1 MTRFRVTLREAVLL
15 VLPLLLVLGAAVAW
29 IAVRGLAAQDRL
41 ESARGHLS
49 TAREA
54 AADRRLPEARA
65 AVELAG
71 RDTSAARST
80 TGDLVWR
87 LVGAVPYVGAN
98 VETVRRLAEDADVLA
113 REVLPQ
119 ALDGIDG
126 ADPAKLRRPD
136 GTIDLALL
144 AQVSPPIVDSARRV
158 GSVREDLGDLPSAL
172 VLGKVAAARDELTAQ
187 VDELFM
193 TLNSASTAVRLAPAL
208 LGADR
213 PRRFVVLLQQNAE
226 SRGTGGLPGGF
237 AVLEVD
243 GGRLRV
249 TQTATNVD
257 APDGPIPVP
266 QGITSS
272 YLVRYGG
279 LGAFDRWVNVNM
291 SPDLPSVARVV
302 ADRFRTQ
309 REQPVDGVI
318 ALDAQA
324 LAMILT
330 GSSPITL
337 GDGTTL
343 PAEGLV
349 EYLGIGQYA
358 QFATAIDQD
367 VSGNNPARK
376 DALSV
381 IGAQTAA
388 RLTGQGG
395 NSEALLRGLIEAVRS
410 GHLRMASDDP
420 ALNLL
425 AEAGVDGALP
435 SPRRPVA
442 YPVLFNASGSKLD
455 QFVDRSI
462 NYTANGCGN
471 GRRSSRIEVTLTN
484 RAPAQGLPPYVT
496 TRITPQLD
504 IVSSTEDL
512 VVLNIYAS
520 AGATLRRAL
529 LDGVVLDPSNR
540 ALPFLSRFVEGGLP
554 AWAVPIA
561 LPREEA
567 RTLVLELDEPVLPGA
582 PQVPEQPLAR
592 SLVADVRAPTC

>member
-15 VLPLLLVLGAAVAW
+15 VLPLVLVVGAAVVW
-29 IAVRGLAAQDRL
+29 IAVRGLEAQDRL

-65 AVELAG
+65 AVELAA
-71 RDTSAARST
+71 RDTSAARAA

-87 LVGAVPYVGAN
+87 LVGAVPYGGAN

-113 REVLPQ
+113 GEVLPQ

-126 ADPAKLRRPD
+126 ADPVRLRRPD

-158 GSVREDLGDLPSAL
+158 GAVREDLADLPSAL
-172 VLGKVAAARDELTAQ
+172 VLARVAAARDELTAQ
-187 VDELFM
+187 VDELFA
-193 TLNSASTAVRLAPAL
+193 TLDSASTAVRLAPAL

-237 AVLEVD
+237 AVVEVD

-257 APDGPIPVP
+257 APSGSIPLPEGV
-266 QGITSS
+266 SDS
-272 YLVRYGG
+272 YLVRYGT
-279 LGAFDRWVNVNM
+279 LGALDRWVNVNV

-302 ADRFRTQ
+302 ADRFRVQ
-309 REQPVDGVI
+309 RKQPVDGVI

-330 GSSPITL
+330 GSEPISLT
-337 GDGTTL
+337 DGSTL

-349 EYLGIGQYA
+349 DYLSIGQYA
-358 QFATAIDQD
+358 QFATATGVD
-367 VSGNNPARK
+367 VSGNNRARK

-388 RLTGQGG
+388 RLTGRGG
-395 NSEALLRGLIEAVRS
+395 DSEALLRGLIGAVRS

-420 ALNLL
+420 ALALL
-425 AEAGVDGALP
+425 AGSGVDGALP
-435 SPRRPVA
+435 SPLRPVA
-442 YPVLFNASGSKLD
+442 YPVLFNSSGSKLD
-455 QFVDRSI
+455 QFIDRSVR
-462 NYTANGCGN
+462 YTASGCGN

-496 TRITPQLD
+496 TRITPQLE
-504 IVSSTEDL
+504 IVSSTEAF
-512 VVLNIYAS
+512 VTLNVYAS
-520 AGATLRRAL
+520 AGSTLRRAT
-529 LDGVVLDPSNR
+529 LDGVVLDPTDP
-540 ALPFLSRFVEGGLP
+540 ALPFLSRYVEGGLP
-554 AWAVPIA
+554 AWAVPVT
-561 LPREEA
+561 LPREQA

-592 SLVADVRAPTC
+592 PLVADVRAPTC